1 VFDLGTAF
9 IIFILLSIIC
19 CIVIGAVI
27 GADFLLPFM
36 TEYLIGCVLA
46 FVAGIMVYIS
56 FDELLPAAHKY
67 GEEHMVA
74 MGIIS
79 GMAVKIHS
87 LTMLR

>member
-56 FDELLPAAHKY
+56 FDELLPANYAQVSP
-67 GEEHMVA
+67 ML
-74 MGIIS
+74 
-79 GMAVKIHS
+79 KIEN
-87 LTMLR
+87 LATKRRREQ